1 LSKTSSY
8 RNFSYI
14 ALGRF
19 VAAGLQ
25 ALFYLIFAA
34 LLDPEQYGQM
44 SYLIAIASTFSV
56 ISRFG
61 FPHTVSVYQAKGDST
76 TANQVNVLAILSTSV
91 GALTLLFF
99 NPLVAVLSLSISF
112 ILMNQYNL
120 LGLKK
125 YKTHALIDIV
135 KSILVL
141 ILPLALFFVLDIPG
155 VLLGIAISNFLC
167 CFPFF
172 RKLSLNLQGF
182 DRIRKNYKVLIHN
195 FGADS
200 ATSLP
205 RVVDKLVIVPLLGFS
220 TVGIYQFNL
229 QILFALE
236 MLPIIM
242 HGFLLSEES
251 SGKNLRKFNTTLIII
266 SALVVIAVIFLS
278 PIFVSELFPKYSEG
292 IFSLQIMVISLMPLS
307 ISAMLSAKLQAKES
321 TKIGFSALVRIGS
334 LIILILFLGNLYG
347 LIGLSMAVLISSIL
361 YAVFL
366 SALYYKMKN

>member
-34 LLDPEQYGQM
+34 ILDPEQYGQM
-44 SYLIAIASTFSV
+44 SYLIAIAGTFSV

-61 FPHTVSVYQAKGDST
+61 FPHTVSVYQAKDDAT
-76 TANQVNVLAILSTSV
+76 TANQVNVLAIISTSV
-91 GALTLLFF
+91 GALILLFI
-99 NPLVAVLSLSISF
+99 NPLAAVLSLAISF
-112 ILMNQYNL
+112 LMMNQYNL

-125 YKTHALIDIV
+125 YKTHVLTDVV
-135 KSILVL
+135 KSVLVI
-141 ILPLALFFVLDIPG
+141 ILPLALYFVFDIPG

-167 CFPFF
+167 CFHFF

-182 DRIRKNYKVLIHN
+182 DRIRKNFKVLIHN

-200 ATSLP
+200 STSLP
-205 RVVDKLVIVPLLGFS
+205 RVIDKLLIVPLLGFS
-220 TVGIYQFNL
+220 SAGIYQFNL
-229 QILFALE
+229 QILFGLE

-251 SGKNLRKFNTTLIII
+251 SGKNLRKFKILLLLV
-266 SALVVIAVIFLS
+266 SGLVVVAAVIIS
-278 PIFVSELFPKYSEG
+278 PIFVSQFFPKYFDG
-292 IFSLQIMVISLMPLS
+292 VFSLQIMVISLIPLTV
-307 ISAMLSAKLQAKES
+307 SAMFSAQLQSKGS
-321 TKIGFSALVRIGS
+321 KKVGFSALVRIGS
-334 LIILILFLGNLYG
+334 LLILILFLGNLYG

-361 YAVFL
+361 YAIFL
-366 SALYYKMKN
+366 AVLNYKSKN

>member
-44 SYLIAIASTFSV
+44 SYLIAIAGTFSV

-61 FPHTVSVYQAKGDST
+61 LPHTVSVFQAKDDVT
-76 TANQVNVLAILSTSV
+76 TANQVNVLAILTTSV

-99 NPLVAVLSLSISF
+99 NPLAAVLSLSISF
-112 ILMNQYNL
+112 VLMNQYNL

-125 YKTHALIDIV
+125 YKTHALTDIV

-141 ILPLALFFVLDIPG
+141 ILPLGLFFVLDIPG

-167 CFPFF
+167 CFHFIK
-172 RKLSLNLQGF
+172 KLSPKLEGF
-182 DRIRKNYKVLIHN
+182 NRIRKNFKVLIHN

-200 ATSLP
+200 STSLP
-205 RVVDKLVIVPLLGFS
+205 RVVDKLLIVPLLGFTS
-220 TVGIYQFNL
+220 AGIYQFNL

-251 SGKNLRKFNTTLIII
+251 SGKDLRKFNALLIIV
-266 SALVVIAVIFLS
+266 SALVVVATVILS
-278 PIFVSELFPKYSEG
+278 PIFVNQFFPKYFEG
-292 IFSLQIMVISLMPLS
+292 VFSLQIMVISLMPLS
-307 ISAMLSAKLQAKES
+307 ISAILSAKLQAKES

-334 LIILILFLGNLYG
+334 LLILILFLGNLYG
-347 LIGLSMAVLISSIL
+347 LMGLSMAVLISSML
-361 YAVFL
+361 YAIFL
-366 SALYYKMKN
+366 SVLYYKMKN